1 MKFGFTLPSY
11 TWPGLDY
18 EMTYRVTKDMAR
30 RAEALGYDSLTVWDH
45 LLTAP
50 GLYGGSWLD
59 PLMVLSCAA
68 GATETIPLGTNI
80 LVVPIRHPVL
90 LAKELG
96 TMYAISGGRLIF
108 LDGKG

>member
-18 EMTYRVTKDMAR
+18 KMTYRVTKDMAR
-30 RAEALGYDSLTVWDH
+30 RAEALGYDSLSVWDH

-59 PLMVLSCAA
+59 PLMVLACAA
-68 GATETIPLGTNI
+68 GATEKIPLGTNI
-80 LVVPIRHPVL
+80 LVVPIRHPV
-90 LAKELG
+90 
-96 TMYAISGGRLIF
+96 
-108 LDGKG
+108 